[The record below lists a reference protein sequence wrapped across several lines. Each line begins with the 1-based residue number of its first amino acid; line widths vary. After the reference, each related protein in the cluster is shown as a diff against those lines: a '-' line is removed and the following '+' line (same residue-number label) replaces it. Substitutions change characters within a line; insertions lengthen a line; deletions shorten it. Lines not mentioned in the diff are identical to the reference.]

1 MTMPLTME
9 CEVHF
14 ARGRGGRKVLI
25 EGAKPIASSE
35 PGRIARVARWMAL
48 AIRCEASI
56 RSGAIGNYAELASLG
71 RVSRARVSQI
81 MNLLNLAP
89 DIQDA
94 ILHLPRTVTG
104 RDAKVQPSQAD
115 RSKSAPV
122 RHPRRGAYTAHA
134 YGRAIDRAAKLA
146 GVRRGTRTSY
156 GTSWGPKCG
165 RNMGLRPR
173 KTCWAMRGRM

>member
-9 CEVHF
+9 CAVHF
-14 ARGRGGRKVLI
+14 ARGRGGRKVLV
-25 EGAKPIASSE
+25 EGAKPIATTD

-71 RVSRARVSQI
+71 QVSRARVSQI

-94 ILHLPRTVTG
+94 VLHLPRTVTG
-104 RDAKVQPSQAD
+104 RDPIRLRDLQPIASTLDWTQQ
-115 RSKSAPV
+115 RKRWQTLKGMSPV
-122 RHPRRGAYTAHA
+122 EP
-134 YGRAIDRAAKLA
+134 
-146 GVRRGTRTSY
+146 
-156 GTSWGPKCG
+156 
-165 RNMGLRPR
+165 
-173 KTCWAMRGRM
+173 

>member
-1 MTMPLTME
+1 MTRPLTME

-14 ARGRGGRKVLI
+14 ARGRGGRKVLV
-25 EGAKPIASSE
+25 EGAKPVAPSE

-94 ILHLPRTVTG
+94 ILHLPRTVAG
-104 RDAKVQPSQAD
+104 RDPIRLRDLQPIASTLDWIKQ
-115 RSKSAPV
+115 RKKWK
-122 RHPRRGAYTAHA
+122 TL
-134 YGRAIDRAAKLA
+134 RAR
-146 GVRRGTRTSY
+146 
-156 GTSWGPKCG
+156 
-165 RNMGLRPR
+165 
-173 KTCWAMRGRM
+173 